1 MGAADISA
9 SDMDRGCDHLLWG
22 DHMHQKADSGDIR
35 DRVGGAHLVEV
46 DLLDGLSVDVGL
58 GLGDQ
63 AVDCHDVVL
72 YLFRE
77 V

>member
-1 MGAADISA
+1 MLS
-9 SDMDRGCDHLLWG
+9 
-22 DHMHQKADSGDIR
+22 Q
-35 DRVGGAHLVEV
+35 VPVLVEV